1 MDVLVQSMKR
11 ASQKDGHRTDLPYI
25 MTLSETAS
33 KSTMVERF
41 KILSKAPKTKTGS
54 RNTILFA
61 IIMCIF
67 FFASYLYLPLP
78 SYETPMEEIEG
89 HGGTY
94 IDPELSWLYIKD
106 GNYYLVINGSD
117 TVQVDETIGLP
128 VYIGAGVPI
137 KEDSYEK

>member
-11 ASQKDGHRTDLPYI
+11 AGQKRRTDVPYI
-25 MTLSETAS
+25 MALSETVS